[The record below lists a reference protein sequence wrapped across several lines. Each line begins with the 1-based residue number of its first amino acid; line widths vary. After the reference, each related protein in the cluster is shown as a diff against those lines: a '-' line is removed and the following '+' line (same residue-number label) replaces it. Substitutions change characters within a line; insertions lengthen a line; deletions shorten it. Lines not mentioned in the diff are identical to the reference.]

1 MRSFKILR
9 FSLMWFH
16 KQIEGLLSSDP
27 HFKDRPYEDLHAR
40 IIKSRSYNCGGFSN
54 ALIKLG
60 HRPIDCFYDMEW
72 LQKKWAQENGVRF
85 DESRWLLDIAEKQIE
100 KHKPDVLFFQQNA
113 LFPAEYLKSIK
124 LRYPFIQ
131 KIVTHFAFLGDNG
144 DQSYS
149 DLLLV
154 GTPGLVKRYQERGL
168 KPRLFYHYF
177 DEGILED
184 LQGSVEEKNNPV
196 SFMGASGFGHGVV
209 HSDRY
214 WLLRRLAEDLPI
226 TMWLWEPD
234 NPKRTWKKKTRDFL
248 VDALSCLPES
258 FLKRNRGKSEG
269 KSRFGNLMKDSL
281 DKKFRNAIQLRRPDT
296 KLTDLFPEKCHGPLL
311 GMEYYRK
318 MAESKISFHK
328 HGNNLS
334 VVTGKTSNDVG
345 AIRLFEAT
353 GVGSCLMTDG
363 GENLKDLF
371 EPDEEVVT
379 YATDEEISEKILYL
393 LSNPTFLESI
403 AKKGQAR
410 TLRDHTATKRFQC
423 LVEWLEEAI

>member
-1 MRSFKILR
+1 
-9 FSLMWFH
+9 MWFH

-72 LQKKWAQENGVRF
+72 LQKKWAVENSIRF
-85 DESRWLLDIAEKQIE
+85 DQTHWLLEIAEKQIE

-113 LFPAEYLKSIK
+113 LFPSDYLKSIK
-124 LRYPFIQ
+124 RRYPFIQ

-154 GTPGLVKRYQERGL
+154 GTPGLVKRYEERGL

-177 DEGILED
+177 DEGILEE
-184 LQGSVEEKNNPV
+184 LPETEEEKKYPV

-209 HSDRY
+209 HSERY
-214 WLLRRLAEDLPI
+214 WLLRRLVEELPI

-234 NPKRTWKKKTRDFL
+234 YPKHIWKKKLRDFL
-248 VDALSCLPES
+248 VDTLCYLPD
-258 FLKRNRGKSEG
+258 FVLKGRSGQNQG

-281 DKKFRNAIQLRRPDT
+281 DKKFRNTIQLRKPD
-296 KLTDLFPEKCHGPLL
+296 KRLADLFPEKCHGPLL
-311 GMEYYRK
+311 GMNYYRK

-334 VVTGKTSNDVG
+334 VVSGKTSNDIG

-353 GVGSCLMTDG
+353 GVGSCLLTDG
-363 GENLKDLF
+363 GQNLKDLF
-371 EPDEEVVT
+371 LADEEVVT
-379 YATDEEISEKILYL
+379 YTTDEEISKKIMYL
-393 LSNPTFLESI
+393 LSNPNYLKSV

-410 TLRDHTATKRFQC
+410 TLKDHTATKRFQC
-423 LVEWLEEAI
+423 LAEWLEETI